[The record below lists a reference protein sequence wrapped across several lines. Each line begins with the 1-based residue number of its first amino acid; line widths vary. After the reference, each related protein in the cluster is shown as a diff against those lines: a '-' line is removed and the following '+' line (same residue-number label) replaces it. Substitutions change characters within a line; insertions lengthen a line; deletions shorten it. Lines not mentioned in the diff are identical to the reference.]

1 MIDIDD
7 QVRDSVLNNIAA
19 QVWKDIHNQIM
30 SQLCCHIA
38 VDLQARHNHTQLLQH
53 VCGQVRDHE
62 H

>member
-1 MIDIDD
+1 
-7 QVRDSVLNNIAA
+7 
-19 QVWKDIHNQIM
+19 M